1 MIQYETESIRTPI
14 SIKELTHYQKSSH
27 KEHAR
32 FRKPH
37 WRQENERDRMRKKKP
52 NRAQAACRHM

>member
-1 MIQYETESIRTPI
+1 MIQYEAESMKTPI

-32 FRKPH
+32 SR
-37 WRQENERDRMRKKKP
+37 
-52 NRAQAACRHM
+52 